1 MHPTSAVGSGM
12 AEEARPGRVVE
23 FDRNAYRYDSDGSIL
38 RTFAGETPALQGAPM
53 QFRDQN

>member
-1 MHPTSAVGSGM
+1 M

-23 FDRNAYRYDSDGSIL
+23 FDRNAYRYDSDGSIP